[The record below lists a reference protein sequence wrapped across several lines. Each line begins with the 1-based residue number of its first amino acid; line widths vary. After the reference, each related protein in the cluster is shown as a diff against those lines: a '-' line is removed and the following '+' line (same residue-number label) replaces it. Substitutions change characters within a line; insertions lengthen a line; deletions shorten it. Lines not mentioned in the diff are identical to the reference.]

1 MDKLTEARAV
11 INEADSIIR
20 EQFEK
25 RMQAVK
31 EIAAWK
37 KEKGLPVLDAAR
49 EKEVIERN
57 SEKLEDPSLAPYYI
71 SFLESMMTVS
81 RKYQEDI
88 LSEDQTGKSSL

>member
-11 INEADSIIR
+11 INEADSLIR

-49 EKEVIERN
+49 EKEVIGKN
-57 SEKLEDPSLAPYYI
+57 TEKLADPSLARYYV
-71 SFLESMMTVS
+71 SFLESMMAVS

-88 LSEDQTGKSSL
+88 LSES